1 VSAWRTLLHFVFGC
15 RSIDHITTNV
25 AALAG
30 TLSRLR
36 RTHAPGKMMTRE
48 YSLDPLVLGKP
59 LFAWESRKL
68 EVTTRETTTKGL
80 PW

>member
-1 VSAWRTLLHFVFGC
+1 MANAPALRVRLPLGSTILLPTF
-15 RSIDHITTNV
+15 

-48 YSLDPLVLGKP
+48 YSLDPLVLGKRP